1 MYQDKHQWIR
11 LAYVAFNLL
20 VVWYLVQPEQ
30 VQQLMAWSHD
40 LDGAQVLPLLQLT
53 LLVVSSGLIFPKA
66 KTLEPI
72 GQDGKATSD
81 FKQLV
86 VGMFLSAAGW
96 FMSVM
101 VGQPTA

>member
-1 MYQDKHQWIR
+1 MYEDKHQWIR
-11 LAYVAFNLL
+11 LAYVAFNAL

-30 VQQLMAWSHD
+30 IKQLMAWGRD
-40 LDGAQVLPLLQLT
+40 LGGEKAIPLLQLT
-53 LLVVSSGLIFPKA
+53 LMVVSSGLIFPKA

-72 GQDGKATSD
+72 GQDGRATSD

-96 FMSVM
+96 FMTVL
-101 VGQPTA
+101 VG